1 MSTIQISTFEP
12 LVVHVGSTLS
22 RLTAQQFEELC
33 RLNPELRIEC
43 TATGDILIMPPTGGE
58 TGRRNASIVI
68 ELGVW
73 NKADGRG
80 IVFDSSTCFTLPN
93 GAKRSPDASWVLRS
107 RWDQLSGAEREKF
120 PSLTPDFVVE
130 LRSPTDSL
138 CELHDKLGEY
148 IANGARLGWLID
160 PTSKTVWVYEGEGA
174 PKQLDQPA
182 ELPGGVVL
190 PGFVLKMDAVW

>member
-1 MSTIQISTFEP
+1 MSSIQISTFEP
-12 LVVHVGSTLS
+12 LVVHVGSALS

-43 TATGDILIMPPTGGE
+43 TANGDILIMPPTGGE
-58 TGRRNASIVI
+58 TGRRNSAINL
-68 ELGVW
+68 ELGIW
-73 NKADGRG
+73 NKVGGLG

-93 GAKRSPDASWVLRS
+93 GAKRSPDASWVVRS
-107 RWDQLSGAEREKF
+107 RWDQLSAADREKF

-138 CELHDKLGEY
+138 RELQDKLAEF

-160 PTSKTVWVYEGEGA
+160 PLSKTVWVYEPEGA
-174 PKQLDQPA
+174 PKQLDQPD
-182 ELPGGVVL
+182 ELSGGTVL